1 MMTVGWCG
9 GCDVMVNICMGLYA
23 INRSFIYVQ
32 EHLSVWLLVHSVLD
46 REQASADL
54 GQAQYE
60 MV

>member
-1 MMTVGWCG
+1 MMTVGWG
-9 GCDVMVNICMGLYA
+9 DGCDVMVNICIGLYGM
-23 INRSFIYVQ
+23 NRSFIYVQ
-32 EHLSVWLLVHSVLD
+32 EHLSVGLLVHSVLD